1 MNPKSVNDL
10 DPKLREAYERVMG
23 SNFTPKSPAQAQNTP
38 AEPGQPQQNPQPA
51 APTPSPEPNTPL
63 MQTTQVFTQNPV
75 PSEPTPQQP
84 EPAKQETQSP
94 PSDPTSIFTQS
105 PSTAPVSQKKKLNML
120 PVLFAIGAIVFFGTY
135 VVIWAKVFGLF

>member
-23 SNFTPKSPAQAQNTP
+23 SNFTPKSSAQAQS
-38 AEPGQPQQNPQPA
+38 NPQPPA
-51 APTPSPEPNTPL
+51 QPQVNPQPVAPSSNPEPNTPL

-75 PSEPTPQQP
+75 PSEPIPQQP
-84 EPAKQETQSP
+84 EPVKQDTPKS
-94 PSDPTSIFTQS
+94 SDPTSIFTES
-105 PSTAPVSQKKKLNML
+105 PSTTPTAQKKKLNIL
-120 PVLFAIGAIVFFGTY
+120 PVLFAIGAIVFFGAY

>member
-23 SNFTPKSPAQAQNTP
+23 SNFTPKSSAQAQNTP
-38 AEPGQPQQNPQPA
+38 IEPGQPQQNPQPV
-51 APTPSPEPNTPL
+51 APNPNPEPNTPL

-75 PSEPTPQQP
+75 PSEPIPQQP
-84 EPAKQETQSP
+84 EPVKQDTPKSP
-94 PSDPTSIFTQS
+94 DPTSIFTES
-105 PSTAPVSQKKKLNML
+105 PSTTPAAQKKKLNML
-120 PVLFAIGAIVFFGTY
+120 PVLFAIGAIVFFGAY

>member
-23 SNFTPKSPAQAQNTP
+23 SNFTPKSSAQAQNIP
-38 AEPGQPQQNPQPA
+38 AEPLQPQQNPQPV
-51 APTPSPEPNTPL
+51 APNPSPEPNTPL

-75 PSEPTPQQP
+75 PSEPIPQQS
-84 EPAKQETQSP
+84 EPVKQDTPKSP
-94 PSDPTSIFTQS
+94 DPTSIFTES
-105 PSTAPVSQKKKLNML
+105 PSTTPTAQKKKLNML
-120 PVLFAIGAIVFFGTY
+120 PVLFAIGAIVFFGAY